1 MPNQQF
7 ESSLHFLDYWRVV
20 RIRWPFIVLVFL
32 TVVLT
37 AGITTYFSPK
47 QYAASAKVEIRRG
60 DFLMQIFNR
69 FPASS
74 GSMGPERGDP
84 RFLTTQFEV
93 IQTKEVLYP
102 VIHSLNLV
110 QRWSNEGVSNIG
122 MAYARLR
129 GMLQVRDIRNT
140 DLIQIT
146 VFSTNPE
153 LAAEIANAIAE
164 QYKQVRI
171 KQVEDWVNRSLVT
184 LQSEVEK
191 QRAEVER
198 LRKKAADI
206 REKYGIIDL
215 NPDQVATA
223 QQAGDQVYL
232 GIENTVSTERMKVAS
247 LRSRYEQIS
256 SLTDDQILRSMATL
270 QIDDPVLLKL
280 FPEYQSLAAEEARL
294 LNAGLGPR
302 HPTILALRGTKNEIQ
317 RQIDAQIAAMRSSL
331 SNQLRIAEESLRALE
346 KELEAAK
353 SQQQGTKTQTV
364 EYIEAKQAYIQALA
378 LLEAAE
384 QRLSTERMQL
394 TMPQSPA
401 IVWEKAE
408 PSNTPVRPKVLL
420 NMILAV
426 VVGLVLGI
434 GSAFFLEYLD
444 TSVKTLEE
452 VESNLGLPVLA
463 VIPRNMRVLPKSK
476 AIDVDCEAY
485 RILRT
490 NVEFNRKNPE
500 ANTFAI
506 VSGGPGE
513 GKSTTIANLAF
524 SFSEAGYNT
533 LIIDA
538 DLRRPIQHKIFS
550 VENDAGLADCLSKG
564 LPLEEAVK
572 VTQHENLFVMPSG
585 NQPSDVVALLSSHRM
600 GELLAEVKQRF
611 DVVFLDSPPILGVSD
626 ASVLASIADL
636 TIIVVQHRRFP
647 KTMLNRVKNAI
658 ENVGGTVLG
667 VVLNNVDIRH
677 DQNYEYYTNYYNY
690 YLKPSR
696 DSSKLRTTVPAKNS
710 RSDIH
715 EEGELQAVPSET
727 ETDAAPAAFGKLGTR
742 PSSLTALSSK
752 KKNFDY

>member
-1 MPNQQF
+1 MAYDQN
-7 ESSLHFLDYWRVV
+7 ESSLHFLDYWRVM

-47 QYAASAKVEIRRG
+47 EYAAAAKVEIRRG

-69 FPASS
+69 QA

-102 VIHSLNLV
+102 VINSLNLV
-110 QRWSNEGVSNIG
+110 QRWSEEGVSNIG
-122 MAYARLR
+122 MAYGRLR

-153 LAAEIANAIAE
+153 MAAEIANAVAE
-164 QYKQVRI
+164 EYKKIRI
-171 KQVEDWVNRSLVT
+171 KQVEDWVNRSLVS
-184 LQSEVEK
+184 LQTEVDK
-191 QRAEVER
+191 QREEVER
-198 LRKKAADI
+198 LRAAAGAI

-232 GIENTVSTERMKVAS
+232 GIENTVSSERMKVTS
-247 LRSRYEQIS
+247 LRSRYEQIT

-270 QIDDPVLLKL
+270 QIDDPVLLKI
-280 FPEYQSLAAEEARL
+280 FPEYQSLAAEEARM

-302 HPTILALRGTKNEIQ
+302 HPNILALRGTKTELQ
-317 RQIDAQIAAMRSSL
+317 RQIDAQLSALRASL

-346 KELEAAK
+346 KDLETAK
-353 SQQQGTKTQTV
+353 SDQQGSKSQTV
-364 EYIEAKQAYIQALA
+364 EYIEAKQAYINALA
-378 LLEAAE
+378 LLDAAE

-401 IVWEKAE
+401 IVWESAE
-408 PSNTPVRPKVLL
+408 PSNVPVRPKVLL
-420 NMILAV
+420 NMILGV

-452 VESNLGLPVLA
+452 VETNLGLPVLA
-463 VIPRNMRVLPKSK
+463 VIPRNMRILPKSK
-476 AIDVDCEAY
+476 AIDVESEAY

-500 ANTFAI
+500 ANTFTV
-506 VSGGPGE
+506 VSGGAGE

-524 SFSEAGYNT
+524 TFSQGGYNT
-533 LIIDA
+533 LVIDA
-538 DLRRPIQHKIFS
+538 DLRRPTQHKIFTID
-550 VENDAGLADCLSKG
+550 NDAGLADALSQG
-564 LPLEEAVK
+564 LPLEQTVK
-572 VTQHENLFVMPSG
+572 PTPHPNLFVMPSG
-585 NQPSDVVALLSSHRM
+585 NQPSDVVALLSSQRM
-600 GELLAEVKQRF
+600 DELLAEVKQRF

-626 ASVLASIADL
+626 ASVLVSIADL

-647 KTMLNRVKNAI
+647 KSMLNRVKNAI
-658 ENVGGTVLG
+658 ENVGGSVLG

-677 DQNYEYYTNYYNY
+677 DQNYEYYTNYYKY
-690 YLKPSR
+690 YSKPSR
-696 DSSKLRTTVPAKNS
+696 RKQTARASEQPADDSKPEGAEDPAS
-710 RSDIH
+710 EST
-715 EEGELQAVPSET
+715 EPGEAIASVPSSV
-727 ETDAAPAAFGKLGTR
+727 R
-742 PSSLTALSSK
+742 PSSRTGRTGSK
-752 KKNFDY
+752 KSFDY